1 MLRTSKLKELVSKTH
16 PFMKELVSPTKAILY
31 AFSDCII
38 HYNGEAYDL
47 KCKDHLVLEGEEIN
61 VSMQLQGIEYGLSR
75 GFVFGI
81 LDDVFFKFEDVED
94 ADLQDKDVLN
104 KSYAKIKKRGS
115 ILDAWSSQIDNPY
128 LGVKS
133 LWGIPKK

>member
-47 KCKDHLVLEGEEIN
+47 KRKDHLVLEGEEIN
-61 VSMQLQGIEYGLSR
+61 VSMQLQGVEYGLSR
-75 GFVFGI
+75 GFVFGF

-104 KSYAKIKKRGS
+104 KSYVKIKKRRP
-115 ILDAWSSQIDNPY
+115 ILDAWSSQIDNSY

>member
-16 PFMKELVSPTKAILY
+16 PFMKEMVSPTKAILY

-75 GFVFGI
+75 GFVFGF

-104 KSYAKIKKRGS
+104 KSYAKIKKRRP
-115 ILDAWSSQIDNPY
+115 ILDAWSSQIDNSY